1 MLIESEKV
9 LTILQ
14 QRIKAMEYEKKIIHQ
29 APVRHTC
36 HRDYRT
42 WYRST
47 PHIEWS
53 STHTLPGRVSSHHH
67 KV

>member
-1 MLIESEKV
+1 VVHVLIESEKV

-36 HRDYRT
+36 PRD
-42 WYRST
+42 SL
-47 PHIEWS
+47 IMNVCMIKS
-53 STHTLPGRVSSHHH
+53 A
-67 KV
+67 